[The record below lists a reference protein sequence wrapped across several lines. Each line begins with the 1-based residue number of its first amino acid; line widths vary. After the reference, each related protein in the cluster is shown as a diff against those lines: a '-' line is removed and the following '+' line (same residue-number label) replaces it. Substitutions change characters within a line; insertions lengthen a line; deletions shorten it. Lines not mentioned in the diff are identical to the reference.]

1 MEKIFKTRWWD
12 YTRRKF
18 NLNGR
23 ICLETMIPFGILG
36 CVMILVLNPIVFSFL
51 KLFSKN
57 ILIIISIIIFIILI
71 VDYVASTCII
81 FNFRNTISNFEKDA
95 TEEITKKV
103 KEVFMK
109 KGYFSRRLI
118 KAFPTMIGTK
128 ERLVVLM
135 NKVSG
140 EIKNLE
146 VKSRKRLDDVTKKIN
161 IK

>member
-1 MEKIFKTRWWD
+1 MAEKFAKQINEKL
-12 YTRRKF
+12 
-18 NLNGR
+18 LN
-23 ICLETMIPFGILG
+23 
-36 CVMILVLNPIVFSFL
+36 
-51 KLFSKN
+51 KK
-57 ILIIISIIIFIILI
+57 
-71 VDYVASTCII
+71 
-81 FNFRNTISNFEKDA
+81 
-95 TEEITKKV
+95 ITDKV

-146 VKSRKRLDDVTKKIN
+146 AKSRKRLDVVTKKIN

>member
-1 MEKIFKTRWWD
+1 MIYINDKEVNFI
-12 YTRRKF
+12 Y
-18 NLNGR
+18 NLG
-23 ICLETMIPFGILG
+23 E
-36 CVMILVLNPIVFSFL
+36 
-51 KLFSKN
+51 
-57 ILIIISIIIFIILI
+57 
-71 VDYVASTCII
+71 
-81 FNFRNTISNFEKDA
+81 
-95 TEEITKKV
+95 KV

>member
-1 MEKIFKTRWWD
+1 
-12 YTRRKF
+12 
-18 NLNGR
+18 
-23 ICLETMIPFGILG
+23 
-36 CVMILVLNPIVFSFL
+36 
-51 KLFSKN
+51 
-57 ILIIISIIIFIILI
+57 
-71 VDYVASTCII
+71 
-81 FNFRNTISNFEKDA
+81 
-95 TEEITKKV
+95 
-103 KEVFMK
+103 MK